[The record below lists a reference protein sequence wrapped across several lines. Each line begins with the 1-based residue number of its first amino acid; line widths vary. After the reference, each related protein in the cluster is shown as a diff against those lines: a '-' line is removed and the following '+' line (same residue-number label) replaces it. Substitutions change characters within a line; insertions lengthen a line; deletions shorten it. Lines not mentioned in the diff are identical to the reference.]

1 MHLQRIRHQGADSL
15 RHSNLLYHQSDRQV
29 ADPSRGR
36 TGMLHTHHIH
46 GAFGVQMLPMY
57 LLIVEVLA
65 VQLKSALTKRL
76 NDGNVPPFQ
85 TFRP

>member
-1 MHLQRIRHQGADSL
+1 
-15 RHSNLLYHQSDRQV
+15 
-29 ADPSRGR
+29 
-36 TGMLHTHHIH
+36 MLHTHHIH